1 MRRFTS
7 IQAGDEKVKVPGIT
21 SDMLTTIAAEW
32 GCSKATAVEVV
43 IAERY
48 GAMFPLAQEA
58 DDSSLEI
65 VADCGRCGEPI
76 TAAEPEIYW
85 DGERICQSCRD
96 IALAA
101 QGE

>member
-1 MRRFTS
+1 MT
-7 IQAGDEKVKVPGIT
+7 AEKGNQYAKREGVSRLVRVRLPAADDFDLINEA
-21 SDMLTTIAAEW
+21 LTTEERGTLLLEATQKEW
-32 GCSKATAVEVV
+32 SRA
-43 IAERY
+43 
-48 GAMFPLAQEA
+48 
-58 DDSSLEI
+58 LEI

>member
-1 MRRFTS
+1 MNKF
-7 IQAGDEKVKVPGIT
+7 EVPGIT
-21 SDMLTTIAAEW
+21 SDMLTAIAAEW
-32 GCSKATAVEVV
+32 GCSKATAAEVI

-48 GAMFPLAQEA
+48 GAMFPPAQQA
-58 DDSSLEI
+58 SDSSLEI

-85 DGERICQSCRD
+85 NEERICQSCRD

-101 QGE
+101 HR

>member
-1 MRRFTS
+1 MPRYQIS
-7 IQAGDEKVKVPGIT
+7 
-21 SDMLTTIAAEW
+21 TTV
-32 GCSKATAVEVV
+32 SQTTRQQ
-43 IAERY
+43 AERLMEEREY
-48 GAMFPLAQEA
+48 SLRDVVSLGVQMLYDRHEQEWSDA
-58 DDSSLEI
+58 LKI